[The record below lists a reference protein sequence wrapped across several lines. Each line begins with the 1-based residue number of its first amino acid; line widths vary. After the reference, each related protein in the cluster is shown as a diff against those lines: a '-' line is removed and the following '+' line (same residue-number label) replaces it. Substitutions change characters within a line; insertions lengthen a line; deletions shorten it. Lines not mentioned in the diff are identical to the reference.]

1 VCLASGRSA
10 AWDGAASRWALNV
23 RQSPESIVPSHST
36 ASRAGVGALA
46 AALGLGR
53 AAVPVLLPGAARWW
67 LPLVPAL
74 TPEDRQAIANVAV
87 VRGLHPAMGVA
98 DALVSLSRSGRC
110 SMRAHATAR
119 LGASQGVRGA
129 LVTVL

>member
-1 VCLASGRSA
+1 M
-10 AWDGAASRWALNV
+10 
-23 RQSPESIVPSHST
+23 
-36 ASRAGVGALA
+36 GALA

-87 VRGLHPAMGVA
+87 VRGLRPAAGVA
-98 DALVSLSRSGRC
+98 HVLASPTRSGRC
-110 SMRAHATAR
+110 SMRVRATAR
-119 LGASQGVRGA
+119 LAVSQGVWGA
-129 LVTVL
+129 LITVP